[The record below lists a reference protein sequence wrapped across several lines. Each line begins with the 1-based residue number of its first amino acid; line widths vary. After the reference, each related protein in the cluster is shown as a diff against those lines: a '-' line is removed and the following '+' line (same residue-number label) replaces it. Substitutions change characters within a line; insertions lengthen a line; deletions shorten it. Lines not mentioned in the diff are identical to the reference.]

1 MIESSVMQKIRQ
13 LLKGRPL
20 TNLPKVLNRLKYY
33 GIGRKVTRSIW
44 MRYDEP
50 SYWTV
55 TRVRFKHVSLFILYI
70 IHLRFSILNLD

>member
-1 MIESSVMQKIRQ
+1 MSQGNVAQKISQ
-13 LLKGRPL
+13 MLKGRRL

-33 GIGRKVTRSIW
+33 GIGRKVTRSMW

-55 TRVRFKHVSLFILYI
+55 TRVLFKEVSLC
-70 IHLRFSILNLD
+70 LDSVISTVI